1 MLEPPDPMAA
11 PRFTGP
17 RTYARLPHTT
27 ELAGADCAVFGMPW
41 DGATTF
47 RPGARFGPEGV
58 RSASVMVRTYN
69 TAQRVQVLGA
79 GTGERIGEALSCIDF
94 GDAPTVPG
102 YVEETLRRI
111 EAFVR
116 PIVAAGVIPV
126 GIGGDHSVTL
136 AELRALAAT
145 TGPLGLVHIDSHG
158 DLWDDTFGMPY
169 NHGTMFRRAIEEG
182 VLDPARVIQAG
193 IRGPL
198 YVEEDTRLQ
207 DSMGVELIT
216 WLELCEL
223 DPGEFAERVRARV
236 GDGPTFLTFDVDFV
250 DGAFLP
256 GTGTPEIG
264 GPTPH
269 QALQCLRALDGLS
282 FRGFDLVEVSPP
294 YDGPGQMTA
303 LFGAQA
309 VFEMLSL
316 VACARARARRR
327 GVP

>member
-1 MLEPPDPMAA
+1 MFQPPDAMVS

-17 RTYARLPHTT
+17 RTYARLPHTQ
-27 ELAGADCAVFGMPW
+27 ELAGVDCAIFGMPW

-47 RPGARFGPEGV
+47 RPGARFGPEAV
-58 RSASVMVRTYN
+58 RSASGMVRTFN
-69 TAQRVQVLGA
+69 TAHRVQVLGA
-79 GTGERIGEALSCIDF
+79 GDERRGALSCIDF

-102 YVEETLRRI
+102 YVEETLKRI
-111 EAFVR
+111 ESFVH
-116 PIVAAGVIPV
+116 PIVDAGVIPV
-126 GIGGDHSVTL
+126 GIGGDHTVTL
-136 AELRALAAT
+136 AELRALARR

-158 DLWDDTFGMPY
+158 DLWDDTFGVPY

-182 VLDPARVIQAG
+182 TLDPARVIQAG

-198 YVEEDTRLQ
+198 YVAEDMEIQESL
-207 DSMGVELIT
+207 GVELIT

-223 DPGEFAERVRARV
+223 EPAEFAERVRSRV
-236 GDGPTFLTFDVDFV
+236 AGGPTFMSFDVDFV
-250 DGAFLP
+250 DAAFLP

-269 QALQCLRALDGLS
+269 QALQYLRALDGLE
-282 FRGFDLVEVSPP
+282 FHGFDVVEVSPP

-303 LFGAQA
+303 LFAAQV

-316 VACARARARRR
+316 VVRSRATVSRT
-327 GVP
+327 G